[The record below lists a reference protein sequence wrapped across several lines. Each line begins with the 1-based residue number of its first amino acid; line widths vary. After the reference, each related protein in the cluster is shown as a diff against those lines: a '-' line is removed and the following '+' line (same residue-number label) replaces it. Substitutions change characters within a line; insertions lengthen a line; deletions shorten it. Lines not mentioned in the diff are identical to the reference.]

1 MAYPAVHDQ
10 GFFDRPSQTPRAG
23 DQFGEHMSNAEFIE
37 HLRTYRGFVKGMMLF
52 AGHILAI
59 LILLAFFLT

>member
-10 GFFDRPSQTPRAG
+10 GFFDQPSQTPRAS
-23 DQFGEHMSNAEFIE
+23 DQFGEHMSNAEFVE
-37 HLRTYRGFVKGMMLF
+37 HLQTYRGFVKGMMLF

-59 LILLAFFLT
+59 LILLAYFLM